1 MQATIIDGVTAR
13 SVMIEMKDEK
23 IYVKKEINDE
33 KIESIPEAVKGG
45 VKDLEKDARIDA
57 KTIDKE
63 AKKMRRDKL

>member
-1 MQATIIDGVTAR
+1 
-13 SVMIEMKDEK
+13 MKDEK

-45 VKDLEKDARIDA
+45 VKDLEKDARVDA